1 MYSGGGPPPSPDDCV
16 ADILSEL
23 PGRWCERWC
32 RCRCRCRRGE
42 DAEDGA
48 WQHGRAPGD
57 TGRVRWRET
66 GAGRRVRGGAERLV
80 DNGGV
85 FRRSRVPD
93 LEAWSLGGKARPSA
107 CRPNYD
113 ESSRPSG
120 TRDRGRGLLPAIIS
134 EQRGGW
140 AKTGTRASNKCGAAC
155 DSRCINL
162 GIGRGSDVGGMGNKK
177 NVMGS
182 GGLLP
187 GASALHAL
195 SQKLRALHRGGDHA
209 EEGERVQPVQT
220 RDTTRGLRGLTG
232 PVHGSIRRFP
242 PFHPNLAVFLRERG
256 NFHVV
261 ATDARPL
268 SVLGSVCIARPP
280 AIASDRCKMAV
291 FTTSQ
296 QCNGT
301 QITARQGSHH
311 REAHGGTRRA
321 ASLVEHGLL
330 GVEVERHHARNGTGT
345 NSPPTRS
352 TRARR
357 PRLDLSRPWPAL
369 ELLTPSRFPDCRVMK
384 KRQFD
389 DIGSPNRAQLLGT
402 SSARPVS
409 TGVCSDDAMFSGS
422 WTSDN

>member
-32 RCRCRCRRGE
+32 RCRCRRGE

-57 TGRVRWRET
+57 TG
-66 GAGRRVRGGAERLV
+66 RVRGGAERLV

-93 LEAWSLGGKARPSA
+93 LEAWSLGGKARPSG

-113 ESSRPSG
+113 EPSRPSG

-140 AKTGTRASNKCGAAC
+140 AKTGTRVSNKCGAAC

-232 PVHGSIRRFP
+232 PVQGSIRRFP

-256 NFHVV
+256 YFQVV

-280 AIASDRCKMAV
+280 ATASDRCKMAV

-301 QITARQGSHH
+301 PQDPNHGAPRFPSSRGARGNAESSVPGRARASRCGS
-311 REAHGGTRRA
+311 GA
-321 ASLVEHGLL
+321 APCP
-330 GVEVERHHARNGTGT
+330 ERDWYE
-345 NSPPTRS
+345 RS
-352 TRARR
+352 THPVNPGSAPEVGPVTALARAGIVDA
-357 PRLDLSRPWPAL
+357 LTLSRL
-369 ELLTPSRFPDCRVMK
+369 
-384 KRQFD
+384 
-389 DIGSPNRAQLLGT
+389 
-402 SSARPVS
+402 
-409 TGVCSDDAMFSGS
+409 SGHEEKAI
-422 WTSDN
+422 